1 MTGGVEHFMKH
12 QDQDESLWTEGLNI
26 VAKLE
31 QAGHKAYLVG
41 GCVRDKRIGRSLHDI
56 DIATSALPEEV
67 MALFSR
73 TLPTGL
79 KHGTI
84 TVMEGGRPFE
94 VTTFRQETGYSDS
107 RRPDEVTFV
116 LDVREDLSRRDFT
129 FNAMA
134 IGIDGLLVDPF
145 GGEVDLKE
153 GIVRTVGEASERF
166 NEDAL
171 RMLRAIRFAAEFD
184 FKLQPDVWQAIIKYR
199 SKLQQVAIER
209 VSAEWDKMMSGS
221 GPEQACH
228 FLLKSG
234 LLVNLKE
241 PLPGAFREAAESYRL
256 DGLSWEWDMSFSE
269 VGSIGS
275 RLLKLP
281 LIADPDLR
289 WAALLSAMG
298 VCEKDS
304 LELCQTLRLS
314 SRRMARIAG
323 VVGMNDRLNALS
335 TDTSEDQWI
344 SAVLAYGRTT
354 AEDWLAMAEA
364 GDDPMHSVR
373 DWLNDMQVTSVS
385 ELNIRGDEL
394 AILLGKP
401 PGPWIALLLREL
413 LEAVAIG
420 ELPNDKKELQLAV
433 LAANRGSIL
442 GEQQ

>member
-1 MTGGVEHFMKH
+1 MSNQE
-12 QDQDESLWTEGLNI
+12 QDKSLWTQGLDI
-26 VAKLE
+26 VTKLV

-41 GCVRDKRIGRSLHDI
+41 GCVRDRWMGRSLHDI
-56 DIATSALPEEV
+56 DIASSALPEEV
-67 MALFSR
+67 MALFTR

-79 KHGTI
+79 KHGTVTI
-84 TVMEGGRPFE
+84 MEGGQPFE

-107 RRPDEVTFV
+107 RRPDKVAFV
-116 LDVREDLSRRDFT
+116 LDLREDLSRRDFT

-145 GGEVDLKE
+145 GGEVDLLE

-171 RMLRAIRFAAEFD
+171 RMLRAIRFAAELD
-184 FKLQPDVWQAIIKYR
+184 FKLQPEVWQAIIKHR

-209 VSAEWDKMMSGS
+209 VSAEWDKMMSGR

-241 PLPGAFREAAESYRL
+241 PLPLAFQEAAESYRL
-256 DGLSWEWDMSFSE
+256 NGLSWEWGMSFAE

-275 RLLKLP
+275 RLLDLP

-289 WAALLSAMG
+289 WAAMLSAMG

-314 SRRMARIAG
+314 GRRMARIAG
-323 VVGMNDRLNALS
+323 VVGMNDRLNAS
-335 TDTSEDQWI
+335 DTDISEDQWI
-344 SAVLAYGRTT
+344 SAVLAYGRRS
-354 AEDWLAMAEA
+354 AEDWLAMTEV
-364 GDDPMHSVR
+364 GDNPRHNER
-373 DWLNDMQVTSVS
+373 DWLKDMQVTSVS

-394 AILLGKP
+394 AVLLGKP
-401 PGPWIALLLREL
+401 PGPWIALLLRDL
-413 LEAVAIG
+413 LEAVAFG
-420 ELPNDKKELQLAV
+420 DLPNDKKELQSAV
-433 LAANRGSIL
+433 LAANRGNLL
-442 GEQQ
+442 GEQS

>member
-1 MTGGVEHFMKH
+1 MSNQEQEK
-12 QDQDESLWTEGLNI
+12 SLWTQGLDI
-26 VAKLE
+26 VTKLE

-41 GCVRDKRIGRSLHDI
+41 GCVRDRWMGRSLHDI
-56 DIATSALPEEV
+56 DIASSALPEEV
-67 MALFSR
+67 MALFTR

-79 KHGTI
+79 KHGTVTI
-84 TVMEGGRPFE
+84 MEGGQPFE

-107 RRPDEVTFV
+107 RRPDKVAFV
-116 LDVREDLSRRDFT
+116 LDLREDLSRRDFT

-134 IGIDGLLVDPF
+134 IGINGLLVDPF
-145 GGEVDLKE
+145 GGEVDLLE

-184 FKLQPDVWQAIIKYR
+184 FKLQPDVWQAIIKHR

-241 PLPGAFREAAESYRL
+241 PLPLVFQEAAESYRL
-256 DGLSWEWDMSFSE
+256 NGLSWEWGMSFAE

-275 RLLKLP
+275 RLLELP

-289 WAALLSAMG
+289 WAAMLSAMG
-298 VCEKDS
+298 VSEKDT

-314 SRRMARIAG
+314 GRRMVRIAG
-323 VVGMNDRLNALS
+323 MVGMNDRLNPS
-335 TDTSEDQWI
+335 DTDVSEDQWI
-344 SAVLAYGRTT
+344 SAVLAYGRTS
-354 AEDWLAMAEA
+354 AEDWLAMTEV
-364 GDDPMHSVR
+364 GDNPRHIER
-373 DWLNDMQVTSVS
+373 DWLKDMQVTSVS

-394 AILLGKP
+394 AGLLGKP
-401 PGPWIALLLREL
+401 PGPWIALLLQEL
-413 LEAVAIG
+413 LEAVAFG
-420 ELPNDKKELQLAV
+420 HLPNDKKELQSAV
-433 LAANRGSIL
+433 LAANRGNLL
-442 GEQQ
+442 GEQS